1 MVAKRPWTPEEMSK
15 MVELKNSK
23 IAVPKIAAEIG
34 RSPAAIYVRL
44 SQMQRAKRVPILRGF
59 SKESTERF
67 RQWLTDGIRH
77 SFAELSLA
85 HDGSVSVN
93 IIYPAN

>member
-44 SQMQRAKRVPILRGF
+44 SQMQRAKLAVFACLGIIHAMICSPGIFWISVVTDAQLLRA
-59 SKESTERF
+59 SMR
-67 RQWLTDGIRH
+67 
-77 SFAELSLA
+77 
-85 HDGSVSVN
+85 
-93 IIYPAN
+93 